1 MEELHRKFIAR
12 RLPFKN
18 TNVEVEK
25 MLKVKYLA
33 EEIPKSSLNDLQ
45 YELQETYDKIV
56 KCFKIEDEKILQ
68 RVCSNADKKL
78 HEEYTD
84 GRSSNSLE
92 TEWSKINSGKLLRVI
107 LISDDGKTMS
117 NYKVQGICTAL
128 VQDLTIMLGI
138 SPANC
143 SLDNSYYVKYL
154 QLLQLRGY
162 L

>member
-45 YELQETYDKIV
+45 YELQETYNKIV

-68 RVCSNADKKL
+68 LVCSNADKKL

-84 GRSSNSLE
+84 GRAPDALE

-128 VQDLTIMLGI
+128 VQDLAIMLGI
-138 SPANC
+138 SPENC

>member
-18 TNVEVEK
+18 TIHEVEK

-33 EEIPKSSLNDLQ
+33 EEIPKSSLTDLH
-45 YELQETYDKIV
+45 YEMKETYNKIV

-138 SPANC
+138 SPENC